1 MQCQP
6 TFASVS
12 VLVLLS
18 ATTVGAQD
26 QTILDAVEAERSP
39 LIETMRELVSIESGS
54 RDPEGLSAIAKV
66 ISSRL
71 RALGGE
77 VELVSHDD
85 PYVMVDTPAEIGK
98 SVVARFRGQGRGRGR
113 VIISTGSIK
122 TIGVATANFL

>member
-26 QTILDAVEAERSP
+26 QTILDAGEAERSP

-54 RDPEGLSAIAKV
+54 RDPEGLTAIAKV

-85 PYVMVDTPAEIGK
+85 PYVMVDTPAEIGQ
-98 SVVARFRGQGRGRGR
+98 SVGARR
-113 VIISTGSIK
+113 
-122 TIGVATANFL
+122 